1 MKILRIAAVVVG
13 LVDLAFAF
21 LLLAMPQ
28 DLAGASASEAVVVD
42 LRLLGL
48 ACLGS
53 AAMLSLLV
61 FEPERYMPLAYIN
74 GAPKVIAALVAIA
87 ALFKQPGIFGLGLAQ
102 GVLAAGLIAAA
113 VYRARTAHR
122 AEGASGRPKPKAK
135 TGK

>member
-28 DLAGASASEAVVVD
+28 DLAGASGEATIY

-74 GAPKVIAALVAIA
+74 GAPKVIAVIIAIA
-87 ALFKQPGIFGLGLAQ
+87 ALFRKMPGIFALGLAE

-122 AEGASGRPKPKAK
+122 AEGASGVAKAK
-135 TGK
+135 GGR